1 MSRGIIIIIVVLCGV
16 LAALLFLPKFIGDGG
31 TTPPPVVVTTP
42 VEPVA
47 PAPQPT
53 ANPPRPAV
61 AAPAVPAVAPSN
73 TAAMASAA
81 VHAANQNA
89 VNPPESPDDTP
100 LAKPLPT
107 LERDYTATTNQDTRI
122 DIIME
127 IAERPGAESVK
138 TLTRLFQIERD
149 QQLLV
154 DMVDSL
160 LAIEGHKDEKLVL
173 LGLAVR
179 QGMPNEVR
187 QSAIDGL
194 IDLEDQRVVGLLNGL
209 LNDPDPEIREGA
221 QDALELVQLPPQEL
235 PRNKL
240 K

>member
-1 MSRGIIIIIVVLCGV
+1 MSRTIIIAIVVLCV
-16 LAALLFLPKFIGDGG
+16 ALSALLLLPKFAGRGG
-31 TTPPPVVVTTP
+31 TVAPSVVTTQA
-42 VEPVA
+42 EPVA
-47 PAPQPT
+47 TPLQPVANSPQP
-53 ANPPRPAV
+53 
-61 AAPAVPAVAPSN
+61 AAPAVPAVAPAATS
-73 TAAMASAA
+73 AMASAA
-81 VHAANQNA
+81 VQAANQRA
-89 VNPPESPDDTP
+89 VNPPEPPDETP
-100 LAKPLPT
+100 LAKPLPA
-107 LERDYTATTNQDTRI
+107 LERDYAATTNQDTRI

-127 IAERPGAESVK
+127 IAERPGVESVR
-138 TLTRLFQIERD
+138 TLTRLFQVERD

-154 DMVDSL
+154 DIVDSL
-160 LAIEGHKDEKLVL
+160 LAIEGYKDEKLVL

-179 QGMPNEVR
+179 QGLPNEVR

-235 PRNKL
+235 PKNKL